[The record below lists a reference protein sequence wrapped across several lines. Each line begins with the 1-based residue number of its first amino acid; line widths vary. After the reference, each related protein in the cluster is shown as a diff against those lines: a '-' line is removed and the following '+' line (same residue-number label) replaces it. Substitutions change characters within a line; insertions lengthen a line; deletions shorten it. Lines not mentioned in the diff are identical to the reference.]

1 MRRPQR
7 RQPSSVDRLDPEIK
21 DLIGKLRIDHGWT
34 IDEILKRLRSIG
46 QGAETISRSALGRH
60 VKSIEEIGAEI
71 RESRD
76 MALALRAATGAD
88 SDDRTAELNIELL
101 QTSILRLVTR
111 QRDDEDDKENAGE
124 VKALATA
131 LRDLASAR
139 KTIQEAVRKARD
151 AAKAEAAAAVE
162 KVAKKVQGGLTR
174 DTVDAIKREILGV
187 G

>member
-21 DLIGKLRIDHGWT
+21 DMIGKLRIDHGWT

-111 QRDDEDDKENAGE
+111 QREDDDDKESAGE

-139 KTIQEAVRKARD
+139 KTIQEAVRKAREALLAEQRKKLD
-151 AAKAEAAAAVE
+151 GATRSGEIDAEAAAR
-162 KVAKKVQGGLTR
+162 AKR
-174 DTVDAIKREILGV
+174 ILGFD
-187 G
+187 